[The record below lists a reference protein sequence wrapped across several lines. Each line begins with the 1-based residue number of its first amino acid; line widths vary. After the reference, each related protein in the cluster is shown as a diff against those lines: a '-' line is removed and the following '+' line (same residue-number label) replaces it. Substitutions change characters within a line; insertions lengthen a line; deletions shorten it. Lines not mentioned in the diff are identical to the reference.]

1 MLPVQEQAEI
11 IQKVRGALEKYE
23 SKLSAINQKI
33 WSNPELAFKEYDAHD
48 HICEVFESLGPEYQ
62 VHRKAYGVETALE
75 VIYKRG
81 NGGRVMA
88 FNAEYDALPGMGHAC
103 GHNLIATSSIAAF
116 LATCETMSSIYA
128 DQIGYSVRLLGTP
141 AEEGGGG
148 KLLLIEGGAYK
159 DVDACFMVHPF
170 PVLSGAPELIS
181 SSSCSG
187 QYLAN
192 DKVEVTFTGK
202 PAHASAAPWEGVN
215 ALDAVVSA
223 YVNISMLRQQILPTQ
238 KIHGVVLRGGDRPNV
253 IPAST
258 TVEYYIRSDT
268 VKTLKPL
275 TEKVLK
281 CFEAA
286 AIATGC
292 TVEYKWEAA
301 YKDMKINKPICDS
314 YVSAMNAMGHSTIFD
329 AAGQEGGL
337 SGGSTDMG
345 KTNFHT
351 GATLECYA
359 NVGIRPGNVSYEVP
373 GFHGGFYIHTDGVNH
388 TPQFTAGAGSEE
400 GFQRSLH
407 CAAGMA
413 VVASRAL
420 VDESFATAIKS
431 DFGRDLS

>member
-1 MLPVQEQAEI
+1 MLTVQEQTEI
-11 IQKVRGALEKYE
+11 I
-23 SKLSAINQKI
+23 QKI
-33 WSNPELAFKEYDAHD
+33 WSNPELAFKEYNAHNN
-48 HICEVFESLGPEYQ
+48 ICTFFESLNDDNGYKIT
-62 VHRKAYGVETALE
+62 RKAYGIETALE
-75 VIYKRG
+75 ITHKQG
-81 NGGRVMA
+81 HGGRIVA

-116 LATCETMSSIYA
+116 LATVETMKA
-128 DQIGYSVRLLGTP
+128 LYSNNRTPSTSYDVRLFGTP

-148 KLLLIEGGAYK
+148 KTPPNQRRRLQIRRRLFHGPSI
-159 DVDACFMVHPF
+159 PN
-170 PVLSGAPELIS
+170 PVR
-181 SSSCSG
+181 SSSCTG

-192 DKVEVTFTGK
+192 DKVQVTYTGK

-223 YVNISMLRQQILPTQ
+223 YVGISMLRQQIKPTD
-238 KIHGVVLRGGDRPNV
+238 KIHGVVLRGWGE
-253 IPAST
+253 AESST
-258 TVEYYIRSDT
+258 TVEYYIRSGS
-268 VKTLKPL
+268 VKELRPL
-275 TEKVLK
+275 TEKVVK

-286 AIATGC
+286 ATATGC
-292 TVEYKWEAA
+292 TVEFEWEAS

-345 KTNFHT
+345 
-351 GATLECYA
+351 
-359 NVGIRPGNVSYEVP
+359 NVSYEVP
-373 GFHGGFYIHTDGVNH
+373 SFHGGFYIATDGVNH

-413 VVASRAL
+413 VVACRNL
-420 VDESFATAIKS
+420 VDDSFAKAVES
-431 DFGRDLS
+431 DFRKDNAL

>member
-1 MLPVQEQAEI
+1 MLTVQEQTEI
-11 IQKVRGALEKYE
+11 IQKVRGALNQYE
-23 SKLSAINQKI
+23 AKLSEINQKASTIPSIRQIVNTDKQQI
-33 WSNPELAFKEYDAHD
+33 WSNPELAFKEYNAHNN
-48 HICEVFESLGPEYQ
+48 ICTFFESLNDDNGYKIT
-62 VHRKAYGVETALE
+62 RKAYGIETALE
-75 VIYKRG
+75 ITHKQG
-81 NGGRVMA
+81 HGGRIVA

-116 LATCETMSSIYA
+116 LATVETMKA
-128 DQIGYSVRLLGTP
+128 LYSNNRTPSTSYDVRLFGTP

-148 KLLLIEGGAYK
+148 KLLLINAGAYK
-159 DVDACFMVHPF
+159 SVDACFMVHPF
-170 PVLSGAPELIS
+170 PILSGAPDLLS
-181 SSSCSG
+181 SSSCTG

-192 DKVEVTFTGK
+192 DKVQVTYTGK

-223 YVNISMLRQQILPTQ
+223 YVGISMLRQQIKPTD
-238 KIHGVVLRGGDRPNV
+238 KIHGVVLRG
-253 IPAST
+253 
-258 TVEYYIRSDT
+258 
-268 VKTLKPL
+268 VKELRPL
-275 TEKVLK
+275 TEKVVK

-286 AIATGC
+286 ATATGC
-292 TVEYKWEAA
+292 TVEFEWEAS

-345 KTNFHT
+345 
-351 GATLECYA
+351 
-359 NVGIRPGNVSYEVP
+359 NVSYEVP
-373 GFHGGFYIHTDGVNH
+373 SFHGGFYIATDGVNH

-413 VVASRAL
+413 VVACRNL
-420 VDESFATAIKS
+420 VDDSFAKAVES
-431 DFGRDLS
+431 DFRKDNAL

>member
-1 MLPVQEQAEI
+1 MLTVQEQTEI
-11 IQKVRGALEKYE
+11 IQKVRGALNQYE
-23 SKLSAINQKI
+23 AKLSEINQKASTIPSIRQIVNTDKQQI
-33 WSNPELAFKEYDAHD
+33 WSNPELAFKEYNAHNN
-48 HICEVFESLGPEYQ
+48 ICTFFESLNDDNGYKITRQ
-62 VHRKAYGVETALE
+62 AYGIETALE
-75 VIYKRG
+75 ITYKQG
-81 NGGRVMA
+81 HGGRIVA

-116 LATCETMSSIYA
+116 LATVETMKA
-128 DQIGYSVRLLGTP
+128 LYSNNRTPSTSYEVRLFGTP

-148 KLLLIEGGAYK
+148 KLLLINAGAYK
-159 DVDACFMVHPF
+159 SVDACFMVHPF
-170 PVLSGAPELIS
+170 PILSGAPDLLS
-181 SSSCSG
+181 SSSCTG

-192 DKVEVTFTGK
+192 DKVQVTYTGK

-223 YVNISMLRQQILPTQ
+223 YVGISMLRQQIKPTD
-238 KIHGVVLRGGDRPNV
+238 KIHGVVLRG
-253 IPAST
+253 
-258 TVEYYIRSDT
+258 
-268 VKTLKPL
+268 VKELRPL
-275 TEKVLK
+275 TEKVVK

-286 AIATGC
+286 ATATGC
-292 TVEYKWEAA
+292 TVEFEWEAS

-345 KTNFHT
+345 
-351 GATLECYA
+351 
-359 NVGIRPGNVSYEVP
+359 NVSYEVP
-373 GFHGGFYIHTDGVNH
+373 SFHGGFYIATDGVNH

-413 VVASRAL
+413 VVACRNL
-420 VDESFATAIKS
+420 VDDSFAKAVES
-431 DFGRDLS
+431 DFRKDNAL